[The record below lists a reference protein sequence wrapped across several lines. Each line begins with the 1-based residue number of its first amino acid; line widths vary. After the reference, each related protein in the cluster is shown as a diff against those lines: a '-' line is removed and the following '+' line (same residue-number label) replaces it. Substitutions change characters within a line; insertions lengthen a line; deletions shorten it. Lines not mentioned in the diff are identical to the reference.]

1 MKSFEK
7 FIKEEVDL
15 RGNKGIPSDFMSK
28 SEEEARRSLGV
39 RLDDERG
46 EMPRIYPD
54 FQRNQMES
62 ERLLR
67 SDQNGRPLS
76 REDFEKRVEKL
87 EKLAEKVV
95 REEFDDVLKSG
106 VKPVELQI
114 KLVPIGG
121 VTGEIPDIRDV
132 PQQAEQPEDEPEDE
146 PEDNRDD
153 EEQDQDEQDQE
164 EQSQEGEDKE
174 EDPEEEIPGT
184 NLVSAID
191 KKKLLNMITQA
202 AGKSTKDIIRVSE
215 TVEEELS
222 EIFGERQGKQVLD
235 CWVRMSDLADKMD
248 WVIPISKKSQMMK
261 GMPQGMAGACQ
272 VKWESH
278 TGNYYNMSL
287 LLEKEVTKIVI
298 KATGVDFP
306 MLIHEAIKGVYLFL
320 QSSAIKK
327 DKETA
332 KIIKKA
338 TSSFTDEAQDFR
350 YGPPALD
357 MLVKFVNKFPESND
371 YQRLDTKVY
380 AMLAK
385 DKEGSKEEL
394 EKAKLT
400 TKEAKEKATKTG
412 NIEDEYAAEDAEFMV
427 EYLEK
432 RLKFVKTDD
441 QFLEIMNSLFS
452 TFDLVGSNFQ
462 LNEEKFNIS
471 QAKDEISKIIKYIVD
486 DIEEAK
492 KEAEEYRKAME
503 DYNREQKER
512 EEEEK
517 WRSQQK
523 EEDKEPSEEESDIDS
538 LIRKT
543 ALREE
548 DYSSMTPREIHKLID
563 EVLDDDSLS
572 KEDRNK
578 KIKTLSG
585 FLPKESAQI
594 FLRELERINEYSSK
608 RRI

>member
-1 MKSFEK
+1 MKSFEQ

-15 RGNKGIPSDFMSK
+15 RGSKGVPTDFMSK
-28 SEEEARRSLGV
+28 SEEQASRSLGV
-39 RLDDERG
+39 RVDDERG

-67 SDQNGRPLS
+67 TGQDGGRLS

-132 PQQAEQPEDEPEDE
+132 PQQAEQPEEEEQPE
-146 PEDNRDD
+146 EDQV
-153 EEQDQDEQDQE
+153 EEDQDQDQDQDGQDQE
-164 EQSQEGEDKE
+164 EGQKE
-174 EDPEEEIPGT
+174 PEQEEEVPGT

-215 TVEEELS
+215 TVEEELGK
-222 EIFGERQGKQVLD
+222 IFGERQGKQVLD
-235 CWVRMSDLADKMD
+235 CWITMSDLADKMD
-248 WVIPISKKSQMMK
+248 WVIPISRKSQMMK

-272 VKWESH
+272 VKWESFS
-278 TGNYYNMSL
+278 GNYYNL
-287 LLEKEVTKIVI
+287 DILLEKEATKIVI

-350 YGPPALD
+350 YGPPALE
-357 MLVKFVNKFPESND
+357 MLVKFVNKFPESSE
-371 YQRLDTKVY
+371 YKRLDTKVF

-385 DKEGSKEEL
+385 DKEGAKEEL

-400 TKEAKEKATKTG
+400 AKEAKEKSTKTR
-412 NIEDEYAAEDAEFMV
+412 NIDDEYAAEDAEFIV

-462 LNEEKFNIS
+462 LNEEKFNDS
-471 QAKDEISKIIKYIVD
+471 HAKDEISKIIKYIVD

-492 KEAEEYRKAME
+492 REQEEYQKAME
-503 DYNREQKER
+503 EWEKEQKER

-517 WRSQQK
+517 WKSQQK
-523 EEDKEPSEEESDIDS
+523 EDEEESDIDKLVRQS
-538 LIRKT
+538 LYKQ
-543 ALREE
+543 EE
-548 DYSSMTPREIHKLID
+548 
-563 EVLDDDSLS
+563 
-572 KEDRNK
+572 
-578 KIKTLSG
+578 
-585 FLPKESAQI
+585 PKEKKPYDQMTMAEIQKEI
-594 FLRELERINEYSSK
+594 DDAVAEENYELAGELTKKYLKGEAKKVWENELKRINESLHT
-608 RRI
+608 RRNR